1 MSKELDKGNE
11 ARKRILKGVDKVANH
26 VKVTLGPNGRNIAID
41 RPMQIPDITKDGVSV
56 AREIT
61 VKDKV
66 EHIGAEAI
74 KHAAERTVEQAG
86 DGTTTTCVLAQSI
99 YAQGIKALDYEANP
113 NDLKKGINEAVDQ
126 VVKRVK
132 RLSIPISTDDDSVR
146 NVAMVS
152 SNGDEEIA
160 ELVSAAYAKV
170 GKDGVIDICESPS
183 PDNRIEIIDGMQLEK
198 GYITPYF
205 INTDKSTCELNN
217 CYVAITEKT
226 VSNMAAIQNMC
237 VSIANEGGSLLLV
250 AEDVNLEALA
260 TLVTN
265 KIQNRLNVVCVKA
278 PSFGDFKADYLKD
291 IAAVVKGMVGSDIT
305 GTNFETVG
313 AIGVAR
319 KVIVTGKTCTIIGGA
334 GDQDVI
340 DTRINEIREKLII
353 ETNGGIKKILN
364 DRLSKLQGAVAQIY
378 VGATSEIELKE
389 KKDRLEDAILAVKS
403 ALEEGVVE
411 GGGMCLYNAS
421 EAINLDDYT
430 GDIRT
435 GAEIVKRATIEPLT
449 QMLRNAHV
457 SSELVISCI
466 KMEGLGYNAR
476 TNTYED
482 LLESGVIDSAK
493 VVRCA
498 LENAASV
505 AGMLLLVE
513 ATISEEEE

>member
-1 MSKELDKGNE
+1 MSKELDGGNK
-11 ARKRILKGVDKVANH
+11 ARKRILEGVNKVADT
-26 VKVTLGPNGRNIAID
+26 VKVTLGPKGRNVAIS
-41 RPMQIPDITKDGVSV
+41 RAMQIPDITKDGVSV

-66 EHIGAEAI
+66 EHIGAEAV
-74 KHAAERTVEQAG
+74 KHAAELTVEQAG
-86 DGTTTTCVLAQSI
+86 DGTTTTCLLTQSM
-99 YAQGIKALDYEANP
+99 YSQGVKALDYEANP
-113 NDLKKGINEAVDQ
+113 SDIKKGIDDAVSQ
-126 VVKRVK
+126 VVNRIK
-132 RLSIPISTDDDSVR
+132 RLSIPISTDDDSVN

-160 ELVSAAYAKV
+160 SLVSAAYAKV
-170 GKDGVIDICESPS
+170 GKDGVIDICDSPS
-183 PDNRIEIIDGMQLEK
+183 PDTRIEIIDGMQLEK

-217 CYVAITEKT
+217 CFVAVTEKV
-226 VSNMAAIQNMC
+226 VSNMTAIQNMC
-237 VSIANEGGSLLLV
+237 VSIANEGGSLLII

-265 KIQNRLNVVCVKA
+265 KMQNRLNVVCVKA

-291 IAAVVKGMVGSDIT
+291 IASVVKGMVVSDIT

-313 AIGVAR
+313 AIGVAK

-334 GDQDVI
+334 GDQHVI
-340 DTRINEIREKLII
+340 DTRINEIREKLTI

-389 KKDRLEDAILAVKS
+389 KKDRLEDAIQAVKS

-421 EAINLDDYT
+421 EAIDLNDYT
-430 GDIRT
+430 GDVRT
-435 GAEIVKRATIEPLT
+435 GAEIVKRATFEPLK
-449 QMLRNAHV
+449 QILRNAHL
-457 SSELVISCI
+457 SPELVISCI
-466 KMEGLGYNAR
+466 NMEGLGFNAR

-482 LLESGVIDSAK
+482 LIESGVIDSAK
-493 VVRCA
+493 VVICA
-498 LENAASV
+498 LKNAASV

-513 ATISEEEE
+513 ATISEEE